1 MASDLG
7 HEDDYQVEST
17 WLIRMSLPKGDQE
30 LSAAILMGA
39 HNMFR
44 PGWEHF
50 QVNMCYLQW
59 DPYKILFAWY
69 IVVIV

>member
-1 MASDLG
+1 
-7 HEDDYQVEST
+7 
-17 WLIRMSLPKGDQE
+17 MSLPKGDQE

-44 PGWEHF
+44 PGWEHI

-59 DPYKILFAWY
+59 DPYKILFA
-69 IVVIV
+69 